1 MSKFRYAF
9 VAVTTLMVLALG
21 SGLAQALPILS
32 PKWKP
37 NWLRPKW

>member
-1 MSKFRYAF
+1 MKRIRFALI
-9 VAVTTLMVLALG
+9 ATMTLMILVLG

-37 NWLRPKW
+37 NW